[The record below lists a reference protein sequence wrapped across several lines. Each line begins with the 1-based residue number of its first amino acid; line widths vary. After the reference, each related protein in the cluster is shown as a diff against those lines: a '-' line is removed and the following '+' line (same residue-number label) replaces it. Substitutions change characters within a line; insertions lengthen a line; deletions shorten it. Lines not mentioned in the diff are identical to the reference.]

1 MAAHPSKT
9 REAQGRLA
17 VSRDLDVITFSFK
30 IELQALG
37 EMLLVFDDQDPAHS
51 LAVGRGTVS

>member
-1 MAAHPSKT
+1 
-9 REAQGRLA
+9 
-17 VSRDLDVITFSFK
+17 
-30 IELQALG
+30 LQALG